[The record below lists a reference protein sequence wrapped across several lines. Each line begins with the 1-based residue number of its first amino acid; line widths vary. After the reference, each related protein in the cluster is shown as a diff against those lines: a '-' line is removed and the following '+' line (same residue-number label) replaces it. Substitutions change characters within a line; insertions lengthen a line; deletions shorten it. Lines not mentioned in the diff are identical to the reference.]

1 MNIIYKFCDIV
12 FAVLIISNA
21 AWLTSVTLTAIKFY
35 ILPDFTGILSARSV
49 AFVSFSTKIMIQ
61 ELQNLIYKIAYKIVK
76 KSMPG

>member
-49 AFVSFSTKIMIQ
+49 AFVSFSTKIK
-61 ELQNLIYKIAYKIVK
+61 YKIAYKIVK

>member
-35 ILPDFTGILSARSV
+35 ILPDFAGILSTRSV

-61 ELQNLIYKIAYKIVK
+61 KLLLIYYIAYKIVK